1 MQETFLPDS
10 YNMKLEYLSILSDMF
25 EAPSLLIVLVVVH
38 DANRRNAVSIGIIQ
52 CLMGAMLPCN
62 SNIKAPICWVTD
74 LHYLD
79 CLRGNTG
86 SAKLCS
92 VSQHAAAAVLTYIM
106 LLSIATS
113 AERSRH

>member
-38 DANRRNAVSIGIIQ
+38 DANRRNAVT
-52 CLMGAMLPCN
+52 MLPCN